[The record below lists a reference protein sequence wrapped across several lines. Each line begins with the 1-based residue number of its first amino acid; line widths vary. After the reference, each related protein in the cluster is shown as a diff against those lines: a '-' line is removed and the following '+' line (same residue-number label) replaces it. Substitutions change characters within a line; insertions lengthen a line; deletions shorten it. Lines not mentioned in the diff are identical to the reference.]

1 MVIVNDLRA
10 GKQNERKGHQ
20 LFLRV
25 KLTDLGADEQKNS
38 YATGVLPPH
47 GKSCSFLPQLPPTAE
62 RLVTPLVVCSRE
74 VVVTRIDPL
83 YLCMIVR
90 GD

>member
-1 MVIVNDLRA
+1 MSKKKRSSAVFEGKVTGLRA
-10 GKQNERKGHQ
+10 DEQKKSHQ

-47 GKSCSFLPQLPPTAE
+47 GKSCLLPPVAPHCGTASYATGC
-62 RLVTPLVVCSRE
+62 V
-74 VVVTRIDPL
+74 
-83 YLCMIVR
+83 
-90 GD
+90 